1 MAWTVH
7 PVHRGAF
14 ERIIGPLMADLAEVW
29 KAALPGVLNNVT
41 GRGVWTALNAAV
53 PIVVEDGTLVLGIP
67 QNDTELAGHLRLPN
81 TSRNIETA
89 FSQGWGSPVRVRV
102 IGGTTADD
110 WEIVKRRD
118 AERRRM
124 QEAEMSKLRQELQ
137 AKSTWEGVYEQLSR
151 RFSAITNR
159 SLPQNKA
166 RFYAEAIEIVAET
179 RMEHQSADDM
189 SERNFARCLE
199 RISQYCDVPSTIVA
213 QDVLT
218 RAGEL

>member
-1 MAWTVH
+1 M
-7 PVHRGAF
+7 P
-14 ERIIGPLMADLAEVW
+14 ELAEVW
-29 KAALPGVLNNVT
+29 KSSLPAVLNNVT

-53 PIVVEDGTLVLGIP
+53 PIALDDGWLILGIP
-67 QNDTELAGHLRLPN
+67 ANDTELAGHLRLPN
-81 TSRNIETA
+81 TSRNIEVA
-89 FSQGWGSPVRVRV
+89 FSKANGAPVKVRV
-102 IGGTTADD
+102 ISGTTAADY
-110 WEIVKRRD
+110 EVFKRRE

-151 RFSAITNR
+151 RFSAMTNR

-166 RFYAEAIEIVAET
+166 RFYAEAIELVSEARREDQNT
-179 RMEHQSADDM
+179 DDM

-199 RISQYCDVPSTIVA
+199 RISQYSDVPSTLVA
-213 QDVLT
+213 EEVLK

>member
-1 MAWTVH
+1 M
-7 PVHRGAF
+7 P
-14 ERIIGPLMADLAEVW
+14 ELAEVW
-29 KAALPGVLNNVT
+29 KSALPSVLNNVT

-53 PIVVEDGTLVLGIP
+53 PIVIEDGTLVLGIP

-81 TSRNIETA
+81 TSRNIEVA
-89 FSQGWGSPVRVRV
+89 FSKAYGSAVRVRV
-102 IGGTTADD
+102 IGGTTAAD

-124 QEAEMSKLRQELQ
+124 QEAEMTKLRAELQ

-166 RFYAEAIEIVAET
+166 RFYAEAVEMVAEA
-179 RMEHQSADDM
+179 RKEHQEYDEM
-189 SERNFARCLE
+189 GERNFARCLE
-199 RISQYCDVPSTIVA
+199 RISQYSDVPSTLVA
-213 QDVLT
+213 EEVLK

>member
-1 MAWTVH
+1 MA
-7 PVHRGAF
+7 
-14 ERIIGPLMADLAEVW
+14 ELAEVW
-29 KAALPGVLNNVT
+29 KSSLPAVLNNVT

-53 PIVVEDGTLVLGIP
+53 PITVEEGVLILGIP
-67 QNDTELAGHLRLPN
+67 ANDTELAGHLRLPN
-81 TSRNIETA
+81 TSRNIELS
-89 FSQGWGSPVRVRV
+89 FSKQYGSNVRVRI
-102 IGGTTADD
+102 IGGTTGAD

-124 QEAEMSKLRQELQ
+124 QEAEMVKARQELQ

-151 RFSAITNR
+151 RFSAMTNR

-166 RFYAEAIEIVAET
+166 RFYAEALELVAEA
-179 RMEHQSADDM
+179 RKEHQESDDM

-199 RISQYCDVPSTIVA
+199 RISQYADVPSTLVA
-213 QDVLT
+213 EEVLK

>member
-1 MAWTVH
+1 
-7 PVHRGAF
+7 
-14 ERIIGPLMADLAEVW
+14 MADLVEVW
-29 KAALPGVLNNVT
+29 KSSLPAVLNTVT

-53 PIVVEDGTLVLGIP
+53 PITIDDGVLIVGIP

-81 TSRNIETA
+81 TSRNIEVA
-89 FSQGWGSPVRVRV
+89 FSKAYGSPVKVRV

-110 WEIVKRRD
+110 YDIVKRRD
-118 AERRRM
+118 CERRRM
-124 QEAEMSKLRQELQ
+124 QEAEMVKMRQELT

-151 RFSAITNR
+151 RFSAMTNR

-166 RFYAEAIEIVAET
+166 RFYVEALELVAEA
-179 RMEHQSADDM
+179 RKEHQETDDM

-199 RISQYCDVPSTIVA
+199 RISQYSDVPSTLVA
-213 QDVLT
+213 EEVLK